1 MKKIVFVAALLLSGI
16 CINAQEDS
24 TPDFPRN
31 EFKGNALFL
40 ILGSFELTYER
51 LINEES
57 GLGVSV
63 NVPFVKDD
71 WDLNVSVTPY
81 YRYYFGNKPAAG
93 FFAEGFAMLN
103 NFREYYSEFV
113 GDWNSGTGSWN
124 YGSKTQTDIALG
136 IGIGGKWISKKGV
149 LLELN
154 AGVGR
159 NIFGG
164 GVYGDYEFV
173 GRGGIT
179 VGYRF

>member
-51 LINEES
+51 LINDES
-57 GLGVSV
+57 GLGVSL
-63 NVPFVKDD
+63 NIPYIYDD
-71 WDLNVSVTPY
+71 WDLNFSVTPY

-93 FFAEGFAMLN
+93 FFAEGFGMLN
-103 NFREYYSEFV
+103 NFRDYYSTYV
-113 GDWNSGTGSWN
+113 GDWNSGIGYWDYN
-124 YGSKTQTDIALG
+124 RKTRTDFALG
-136 IGIGGKWISKKGV
+136 IGIGGKWISRKGV
-149 LLELN
+149 LLEIN

-164 GVYGDYEFV
+164 SYDGEFELV